1 MCATSFSVQAGCRYR
16 SRMMGGGQRPLE
28 LILARNL
35 LASLST
41 PAFLVDRAGEIAFYN
56 EAAGALLGRRYEDA
70 GPMQAS
76 EWAQQYG
83 PYDEDGNAIP
93 FEELDLTE
101 ALIGNR
107 PAHSNFSIRTA
118 DGQTHEIEASGL
130 PIVGAGGYRGALVV
144 FWPVSENGA
153 GA

>member
-1 MCATSFSVQAGCRYR
+1 ME
-16 SRMMGGGQRPLE
+16 GGQRPLE

-41 PAFLVDRAGEIAFYN
+41 PAFLVDRRGEIAFYN

-83 PYDEDGNAIP
+83 PYDEEGTLIP
-93 FEELDLTE
+93 WEELDLTE
-101 ALIGNR
+101 ALMGNR
-107 PAHSNFSIRTA
+107 PAHSRFCIRSA
-118 DGQTHEIEASGL
+118 EGMSHPIEASGL
-130 PIVGAGGYRGALVV
+130 PIVGTGGYRGALVV
-144 FWPVSENGA
+144 FWPMPGDRDDNGS

>member
-1 MCATSFSVQAGCRYR
+1 ME
-16 SRMMGGGQRPLE
+16 GGQRPLE

-70 GPMQAS
+70 GPMAAR

-83 PYDEDGNAIP
+83 PFDDDGRPIP
-93 FEELDLTE
+93 FEELDLTQ
-101 ALIGNR
+101 ALLGNR
-107 PAHSNFSIRTA
+107 PAHSRFCIRA
-118 DGQTHEIEASGL
+118 QDGTNTTIAASGI
-130 PIVGAGGYRGALVV
+130 PIVGTDGYRGALVV
-144 FWPVSENGA
+144 FWPDEEG
-153 GA
+153 G